1 MDNIKCIL
9 VGNKGVGKAYLNNTF
24 MYTTQPREDGVNV
37 VNAFTVPIVNVMVD
51 GVSCRLELWD
61 TSGKEDYDGLRP
73 LSYPGTDIFLL
84 CYSIENRCSFEN
96 VEAKWIPEIEHH
108 CPNVPI
114 LLVACK
120 SDLRS
125 SSKIEELISIEE
137 GQALAGRFRAPFCE
151 TSSMTQTGVEE
162 CFNTAVKRVI
172 ECGYNKTART
182 FGDYTVLCLS
192 KKKNRNEPLPP
203 VMPLARKAPLVEVMT
218 STFSSDWMKALQ
230 NPVHSDVTFILEGNH
245 KLNAH
250 RLVLCAASK
259 FFQKVFRFSQS
270 EQKRHQLSDIEYES
284 FSTQDLASGAV
295 EGIATVIEENDGKK
309 HTTIQLCDGI
319 RPKSFVQVLQFLY
332 TGLPNL
338 PEDVTGIED
347 EIHNLSR
354 LAKMFRLG
362 QLETICH
369 NCLKKKG
376 FLNPRIRTF
385 LNDNTRKRMK
395 DMFLNNPEY
404 ADVIFHIERTKI
416 YANKVVLGAR
426 CEVMSAMFGGSFVE
440 SQSAVSEVQLKE
452 VTSECFMALMEYLYS
467 DHAPIEDGDSVGI
480 MVLADEY
487 GHKRLVNLCELYIT
501 KEVDRSVTKQIAKSD
516 IDVIGLLLTSQLCNA
531 EQLSKWCLHFIST
544 NYIAFKKRKEF
555 SLLTGRNKK
564 HVEEHRWPP
573 LSYLQDV
580 KRYEKEIKK
589 KGEKCSIL

>member
-1 MDNIKCIL
+1 MENIKLL
-9 VGNKGVGKAYLNNTF
+9 VLGDGGVGKSCLLIS
-24 MYTTQPREDGVNV
+24 YTT
-37 VNAFTVPIVNVMVD
+37 NAFPSEYIPTVFDNYCANVMVD
-51 GVSCRLELWD
+51 GKPYCLALWD
-61 TSGKEDYDGLRP
+61 TAGQEDYDRLRP

-84 CYSIENRCSFEN
+84 CYSIESRCSFEN
-96 VEAKWIPEIEHH
+96 VEAKWILEIEHH

-125 SSKIEELISIEE
+125 SSRREEMVSTEE
-137 GQALAGRFRAPFCE
+137 GQELAKRLRVSFCE
-151 TSSMTQTGVEE
+151 TSSLTQTGLKE
-162 CFNTAVKRVI
+162 CFDTAIKRAS
-172 ECGYNKTART
+172 ECSN
-182 FGDYTVLCLS
+182 S
-192 KKKNRNEPLPP
+192 KKKAKSFGIGIGGFGFSKKKKPVPLPP
-203 VMPLARKAPLVEVMT
+203 VMPPAGKAPWVEIMT
-218 STFSSDWMKALQ
+218 STFSSDWTKALQ

-245 KLNAH
+245 KLDAH

-270 EQKRHQLSDIEYES
+270 EQKRNQLSEIEDES
-284 FSTQDLASGAV
+284 FSTQDLTSGAV
-295 EGIATVIEENDGKK
+295 EGIATVIEENDVKT

-319 RPKSFVQVLQFLY
+319 RPKSFVRVLQFLY

-347 EIHNLSR
+347 EIHDLSR
-354 LAKMFRLG
+354 LAKMFGLG
-362 QLETICH
+362 QLDTICD
-369 NCLKKKG
+369 NCLKEMD
-376 FLNPRIRTF
+376 FLNPSIGTF
-385 LNDNTRKRMK
+385 LNDETGKRMK

-404 ADVIFHIERTKI
+404 ADVIFHIEGTKI

-440 SQSAVSEVQLKE
+440 SQSTVSEVQLKE

-487 GHKRLVNLCELYIT
+487 GQKRLVNLCELYIT
-501 KEVDRSVTKQIAKSD
+501 KEVDRSVTKQIEKSE
-516 IDVIGLLLTSQLCNA
+516 IDVIGLLLTSQLYNA
-531 EQLSKWCLHFIST
+531 EQLSNWCLHFISS
-544 NYIAFKKRKEF
+544 NYIAFEKRKEF
-555 SLLTGRNKK
+555 SLLTGSNIE

-573 LSYLQDV
+573 LSYLEEV
-580 KRYEKEIKK
+580 KQYEKEMEKM
-589 KGEKCSIL
+589 GEKCSVM